1 MSSVSDDYRKVAV
14 TLSKDQAVHYKELG
28 SAWAAANGFVVMRPS
43 GLQVAPCSLTPSPFP
58 SKVYKQCKDLVPDFG
73 QLIYA
78 VSKDHEFINK
88 HLAPVAESDEFQK
101 RLLEIFNK
109 VREEGVRQKVSLAIL
124 RSDYMLHDSGDG
136 SPLQPRQVEINTIA
150 SSFAALSEKATTL
163 HSFLLSRSPVPPLD
177 PKNCP
182 SNAPIENIASGIAQ
196 ASNLYAKSEPPATGG
211 AAGARR
217 IGVLFVVQPEEGNVF
232 DQRHLEF
239 RLFDKH
245 SLPVI
250 RATLAQIEAEA
261 SLDEGSRRL
270 LLRGFEISVIYF
282 RAGYAPTDYNGDT
295 EWSARLKMERSAAI
309 KCPTAAYQC
318 VGAKK
323 IQQVLA
329 APGETEKFVDTAT
342 AKRIRASY
350 AGLYPLGDGSEE
362 AKQAKERAI
371 QNPDRYVLKPQREGG
386 GNNLY
391 DQEMKQAL
399 ETMSDH
405 ELQAYILMDIIQA
418 PQAPAVFMRDGN
430 EVACEGIA
438 ELGTYGVSITNDKKI
453 QRNDYAGHLL
463 RSKMASSKEAGVAA
477 GFGVIDSPYLY

>member
-1 MSSVSDDYRKVAV
+1 MSSVSDDYRKAAA

-28 SAWAAANGFVVMRPS
+28 SAWAAANGFVVMRPT

-58 SKVYKQCKDLVPDFG
+58 SKVYKQCKDLIPDFG
-73 QLIYA
+73 KLVHA
-78 VSKDHEFINK
+78 VSKDHDFINQ
-88 HLAPVAESDEFQK
+88 HLAPVAESDDFQK
-101 RLLEIFNK
+101 KLLDIYNS
-109 VREEGVRQKVSLAIL
+109 VREEGVRQPISLAIL
-124 RSDYMLHDSGDG
+124 RSDYMLHDNGDA

-150 SSFAALSEKATTL
+150 SSFAALSEKATLL

-182 SNAPIENIASGIAQ
+182 PNAPIDNIASGIAQ
-196 ASNLYAKSEPPATGG
+196 ASKLYEKAEPPATGG
-211 AAGARR
+211 AGGRK
-217 IGVLFVVQPEEGNVF
+217 IGVLFVVQPDEGNVF

-239 RLFDKH
+239 RIFDKH
-245 SLPVI
+245 SIPVI
-250 RATLAQIEAEA
+250 RATLAEIESE
-261 SLDEGSRRL
+261 STLDEGSRRL
-270 LLRGFEISVIYF
+270 MLRGFEISVIYF
-282 RAGYAPTDYNGDT
+282 RAGYAPTDYFGDS
-295 EWSARLKMERSAAI
+295 EWSARLKMERSAAV

-329 APGETEKFVDTAT
+329 AAGETERFVDKAT

-362 AKQAKERAI
+362 AAKAKARAI
-371 QNPDRYVLKPQREGG
+371 ENPDKYVLKPQREGG

-391 DQEMKQAL
+391 DQDMKQAL

-405 ELQAYILMDIIQA
+405 ELQAFILMDIIQA
-418 PQAPAVFMRDGN
+418 PQSPAVFMRDGQMV
-430 EVACEGIA
+430 ECDGIA
-438 ELGTYGVSITNDKKI
+438 ELGTYGVSISNGNKL